1 MPTGGDIIEITYN
14 HPTLGSGVFL
24 PKSGE
29 DSTYDLGGIRSAD
42 DAAMIDGGG
51 RIMDQ
56 LNRVRWSFEVAISA
70 GPGDGTQEIVTALT
84 ASPETADWTITSI
97 NGKVYAGNGKPVGDQ
112 TSNGN
117 TSQMT
122 LKLSGGGVLKV
133 L

>member
-24 PKSGE
+24 PKAGE

-42 DAAMIDGGG
+42 DAQMIDGGG

-56 LNRVRWSFEVAISA
+56 LSRARWSFEVVISA
-70 GPGDGTQEIVTALT
+70 GVGDDTQEKVTAL
-84 ASPETADWTITSI
+84 AGSPETCDWTITNI
-97 NGKVYAGNGKPVGDQ
+97 NGKVYAGNGKPVGDL
-112 TSNGN
+112 TVNGN

-122 LKLSGGGVLKV
+122 LKLSGGGVLRV

>member
-24 PKSGE
+24 PKAGE
-29 DSTYDLGGIRSAD
+29 DSTYDLGGIRSSD
-42 DAAMIDGGG
+42 DAQMIDGGG

-56 LNRVRWSFEVAISA
+56 LSRARWSFEVVISA
-70 GPGDGTQEIVTALT
+70 GVGDDTQEKIVAL
-84 ASPETADWTITSI
+84 AGSPETCDWTITNI
-97 NGKVYAGNGKPVGDQ
+97 NGRVYAGNGKPVGDL
-112 TSNGN
+112 TLNGN

-122 LKLSGGGVLKV
+122 LKLSGGGVLRV